1 MPSAFRGARPSHPR
15 RACGRRAPLVLG
27 GWMHGSP
34 ASCPGGHPRIRRPPP
49 RRAATFS
56 LADGTK
62 RQFGTAQGRLS
73 GFLGLSWPR
82 RRPKTPGRGRPP
94 FPRGRGHRTKPPFC
108 ATSGRNGGGATPGT
122 RSRRV
127 RHAPARAPLPPALR
141 PQGDSARLRAH
152 AGSRARPV
160 IRHALPSKG
169 PRHMPGPLARAI
181 GCPAR
186 QPYDALPRSGWS
198 SDGAA
203 PKSRRVYSSFG
214 LSKICSAVPSSTAR
228 PPFMTTMRSEM

>member
-34 ASCPGGHPRIRRPPP
+34 APCPGGHPRIRRPPL

-56 LADGTK
+56 LRNGTK
-62 RQFGTAQGRLS
+62 RQFGTVRRGLPGSLGR
-73 GFLGLSWPR
+73 SWPR

-108 ATSGRNGGGATPGT
+108 ATSGRKGGGATPGT

-127 RHAPARAPLPPALR
+127 RRPSPPGGGPCRLR
-141 PQGDSARLRAH
+141 GDFARLRAH
-152 AGSRARPV
+152 AGSRARPCDPACTAKQGAPAYAGAPCSCDRLSCV
-160 IRHALPSKG
+160 T
-169 PRHMPGPLARAI
+169 PRTPCPGR
-181 GCPAR
+181 
-186 QPYDALPRSGWS
+186 
-198 SDGAA
+198 DGAA
-203 PKSRRVYSSFG
+203 TGRRPKAGACTRPSGCRR
-214 LSKICSAVPSSTAR
+214 SARRCPPPR
-228 PPFMTTMRSEM
+228 PGRRS

>member
-27 GWMHGSP
+27 GWMHGFP
-34 ASCPGGHPRIRRPPP
+34 APCPGGHPRIRRPPP

-56 LADGTK
+56 PRNGTK

-73 GFLGLSWPR
+73 GSLGLSRPR

-108 ATSGRNGGGATPGT
+108 ATSGRKGGGATPGT

-127 RHAPARAPLPPALR
+127 PPPRAPPRGGALRARAARGAPRGLAPPPRGGRPSRPLPTPRGLASIPAPARAPLPPGGPCALGATSPACGLMPGR
-141 PQGDSARLRAH
+141 GRAP
-152 AGSRARPV
+152 AT
-160 IRHALPSKG
+160 RHELPSKG

-181 GCPAR
+181 GCPA
-186 QPYDALPRSGWS
+186 
-198 SDGAA
+198 
-203 PKSRRVYSSFG
+203 
-214 LSKICSAVPSSTAR
+214 
-228 PPFMTTMRSEM
+228 